1 MKLLIDS
8 DDNEYLSNQQHLLE
22 SNGIPAYISNRD
34 SNRVIPF
41 GISKAGLWVYMDEQY
56 DEAMA
61 LLKDPNY
68 VVQKQIDMA
77 QFRELAEEIEQD
89 RSGFNATMRDLL
101 LGSVLLLTAIF
112 GFIYLF
118 DRFLS

>member
-1 MKLLIDS
+1 
-8 DDNEYLSNQQHLLE
+8 
-22 SNGIPAYISNRD
+22 
-34 SNRVIPF
+34 
-41 GISKAGLWVYMDEQY
+41 
-56 DEAMA
+56 
-61 LLKDPNY
+61 
-68 VVQKQIDMA
+68 MA